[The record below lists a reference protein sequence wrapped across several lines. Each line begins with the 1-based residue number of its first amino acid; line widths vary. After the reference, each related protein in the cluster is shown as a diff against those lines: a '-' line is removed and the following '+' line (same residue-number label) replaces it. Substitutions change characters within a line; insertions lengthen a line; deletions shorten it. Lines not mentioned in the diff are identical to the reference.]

1 LLVQLFSPC
10 LSGYDCLGH
19 LSSFEALWRFC
30 YNRRRILAQASTS
43 HKRSAKHLPTP
54 LEQRKS
60 GTERSMDT
68 VRLEIAVDNPQ
79 AVLAAARGGA
89 ERLELCSS
97 LADGG
102 LTPSLGFVEWTMRAV
117 TIPVHCIVRPRAG
130 NFVYSP
136 QEIDVILADIAAM
149 ARAGVHGVV
158 VGALTAEHALDR
170 DAMQRIADT
179 ARPMR
184 LCFHRAFDLAA
195 DREQALEDVIAC
207 GAQVLLTSGG
217 AVSLTAGAP
226 EVRRIVRQ
234 ARGRIEI
241 MGGAGVRLRNAAE
254 LWRTVPVDTLHAS
267 LRSPWR
273 EASHGGPHAANMG
286 SRDEED
292 LYTVRE
298 EDVRAVLSQLEP
310 RAVTAS

>member
-1 LLVQLFSPC
+1 M
-10 LSGYDCLGH
+10 
-19 LSSFEALWRFC
+19 R
-30 YNRRRILAQASTS
+30 N
-43 HKRSAKHLPTP
+43 
-54 LEQRKS
+54 
-60 GTERSMDT
+60 
-68 VRLEIAVDNPQ
+68 VRLEIAVDNPK
-79 AVLAAARGGA
+79 AVLSSARGGA

-102 LTPSLGFVEWTMRAV
+102 LTPSMGFVQWTLAAV
-117 TIPVHCIVRPRAG
+117 SIPVHCIVRPRPG
-130 NFVYSP
+130 NFVYSA
-136 QEIDVILADIAAM
+136 QELDVILADIRSMRA
-149 ARAGVHGVV
+149 AGVQGVV
-158 VGALTAEHALDR
+158 VGALNAEHSVDIP
-170 DAMQRIADT
+170 AMLRIAEA

-184 LCFHRAFDLAA
+184 LCFHRAFDLTA
-195 DREQALEDVIAC
+195 DRVQALEDVIRC
-207 GAQVLLTSGG
+207 GAQILLTSGG
-217 AVSLTAGAP
+217 AVSMTAGAA
-226 EVRRIVRQ
+226 EVTRIVDQ

-273 EASHGGPHAANMG
+273 EAAHGGPHAANMG

-310 RAVTAS
+310 RTVAAD